1 MAKRKHTKE
10 EIENAYKLY
19 QEFKSLAKVSEL
31 TEIHRRTLA
40 DNFDKYGFKYEKRK
54 IKQDCYLLSE
64 EQVLEAYEMY
74 KNIQAQKILDHLYND
89 ASL

>member
-31 TEIHRRTLA
+31 TGIHRRTLA

-54 IKQDCYLLSE
+54 VKQECFL
-64 EQVLEAYEMY
+64 VLFR
-74 KNIQAQKILDHLYND
+74 
-89 ASL
+89 S